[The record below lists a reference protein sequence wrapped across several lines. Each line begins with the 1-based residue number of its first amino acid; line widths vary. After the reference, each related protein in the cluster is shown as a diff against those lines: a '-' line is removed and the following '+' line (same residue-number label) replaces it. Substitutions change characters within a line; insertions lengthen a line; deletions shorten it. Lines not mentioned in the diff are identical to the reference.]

1 VGSETLAALATCQ
14 NVVRPHIYYPRGDG
28 DKDVRITHIFRQLNL
43 DTANPVDA
51 MDLELGTS
59 LPPGDPHGVSV
70 SLPRWQ
76 DTVSWANRDKRVI
89 ERMKTG
95 YPRFFVPLIVRE
107 LASKIVN
114 LALSSSREE
123 LDIPFSPEDAEKL
136 DALLVPTRFM
146 ATECQKHLQS
156 HAPDDAF
163 LTVVLTMKGVCSA
176 ENYHE
181 TSGNGTAQI
190 YAVMFKGSTSEG
202 EAKAFWQHTG
212 FGISSR
218 CASYW
223 LTNAS
228 CFKDSRQTADELPQ
242 EHALCE
248 AQSDIRKRI
257 ANLLTSP
264 AVGVTERDVWL
275 FHTGM
280 SAIAHSAYLLSD
292 PPDSAAGVAF
302 FG

>member
-1 VGSETLAALATCQ
+1 
-14 NVVRPHIYYPRGDG
+14 
-28 DKDVRITHIFRQLNL
+28 
-43 DTANPVDA
+43 
-51 MDLELGTS
+51 MDLKLGTS

-76 DTVSWANRDKRVI
+76 DTVGWAQRDKRVI
-89 ERMKTG
+89 ERMTTG

-107 LASKIVN
+107 LASKIVH
-114 LALSSSREE
+114 LTLSSSREE
-123 LDIPFSPEDAEKL
+123 LDIPFLQEDAEKL

-146 ATECQKHLQS
+146 SMECQKYLQS
-156 HAPDDAF
+156 HAPDDDF
-163 LTVVLTMKGVCSA
+163 HTVVLTIQGICSA
-176 ENYHE
+176 EDYHE
-181 TSGNGTAQI
+181 VSGNGTAQI
-190 YAVMFKGSTSEG
+190 YAVIFKGSTSEG

-228 CFKDSRQTADELPQ
+228 CFKDASKTPDTLPQ
-242 EHALCE
+242 EDALCE
-248 AQSDIRKRI
+248 AQRDIRKRI
-257 ANLLTSP
+257 ADLLTSP
-264 AVGVTERDVWL
+264 AVHVTERDVWL

-280 SAIAHSAYLLSD
+280 SAITNSAYLLPN

-302 FG
+302 FGYARPSCVSQQKG